1 MPTRVGPPA
10 PKRPATPDAAALL
23 VHRNLPLLLLQA
35 RESVIA
41 NFRPMLNAHGLTEQ
55 QLDVDALEPR
65 QIVQRCRISSPS
77 LAGVLARMAQLG
89 LVQREP
95 MAGDARRVRVSLTTS
110 SRALAAEMAP
120 QIAATYAAIEAR
132 VGADGVARLYATLDE
147 LIALL
152 GDGQA
157 EPAAD

>member
-1 MPTRVGPPA
+1 M
-10 PKRPATPDAAALL
+10 
-23 VHRNLPLLLLQA
+23 
-35 RESVIA
+35 
-41 NFRPMLNAHGLTEQ
+41 
-55 QLDVDALEPR
+55 DALEPR